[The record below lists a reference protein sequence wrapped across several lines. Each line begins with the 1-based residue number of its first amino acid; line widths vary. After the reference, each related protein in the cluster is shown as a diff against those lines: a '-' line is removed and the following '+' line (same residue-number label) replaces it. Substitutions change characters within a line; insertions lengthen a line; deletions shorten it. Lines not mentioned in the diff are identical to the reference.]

1 MTPSF
6 SAAVSALV
14 YSIVRERC
22 AAQASFPP
30 NLAVDYVLRCHRR
43 LPDFM
48 RLPLRL
54 ATLGLDSSTLL
65 TTGRALHQLDHPE
78 RWKRIEAWRTSRI
91 GPVRSLLRF
100 YEGLAIFGA
109 CENRVDGDTV

>member
-1 MTPSF
+1 MMPSF

-22 AAQASFPP
+22 AAKASFPP

-54 ATLGLDSSTLL
+54 ATLGLDGMTLL
-65 TTGRALHQLDHPE
+65 STGRPLHRLDHSE
-78 RWKRIEAWRTSRI
+78 RWQRIEAWRTSRI

-109 CENRVDGDTV
+109 CGNEVDGPAL

>member
-22 AAQASFPP
+22 AAKASFPP

-48 RLPLRL
+48 RLPLLHDSIDRHPGTRIPRNAL
-54 ATLGLDSSTLL
+54 FMDGSAGISTDYSEILD
-65 TTGRALHQLDHPE
+65 Q
-78 RWKRIEAWRTSRI
+78 
-91 GPVRSLLRF
+91 
-100 YEGLAIFGA
+100 
-109 CENRVDGDTV
+109 DGDDDGDGG